1 MEGKENNEETGVID
15 ERPEERQLTPVQQ
28 LEERVDSMY
37 ITVNFTKLLKVEA
50 GLRSLVMA
58 RAPQGY
64 YSWTLE

>member
-1 MEGKENNEETGVID
+1 MADNENIEEAGVID
-15 ERPEERQLTPVQQ
+15 EKPEERQLTPVQQ

-37 ITVNFTKLLKVEA
+37 VTANFTKLLKVEA

-58 RAPQGY
+58 RAPQDY

>member
-1 MEGKENNEETGVID
+1 MEDKENIEETGVID
-15 ERPEERQLTPVQQ
+15 EKPEERQLTPVQL

-58 RAPQGY
+58 RAPQDY